1 MNMFTKLVYSSEI
14 WANEN
19 LRLKSKRNMSCSA
32 KKLKD
37 WFKDLLMVMG
47 KGYTPI
53 PLFSRFFFE

>member
-19 LRLKSKRNMSCSA
+19 SRLKSRRNMNCSA

-37 WFKDLLMVMG
+37 WFKGLLMVMG
-47 KGYTPI
+47 KGYIPI